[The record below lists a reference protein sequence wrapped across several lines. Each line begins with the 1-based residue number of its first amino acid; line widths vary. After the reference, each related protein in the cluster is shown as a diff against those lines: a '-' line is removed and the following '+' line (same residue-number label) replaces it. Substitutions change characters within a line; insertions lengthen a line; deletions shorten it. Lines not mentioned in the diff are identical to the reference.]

1 MELHFAKR
9 MESFQPGIFNVLND
23 KKNELLKAGRTVY
36 NLSVGTP
43 DFLPD
48 ENVMR
53 AMQEAC
59 KDPDNYKYSL
69 GNLPELVEA
78 VQNWYQRRYGVALDP
93 EEIILGEENRSAM
106 EAHIKKELSE
116 MERSVLE
123 LYLTG
128 MSYGEIAERL
138 DRPLKSI
145 DNALQRIKTKLSGF
159 LR

>member
-53 AMQEAC
+53 AMQKAC

-93 EEIILGEENRSAM
+93 EEIM
-106 EAHIKKELSE
+106 
-116 MERSVLE
+116 SV
-123 LYLTG
+123 
-128 MSYGEIAERL
+128 
-138 DRPLKSI
+138 
-145 DNALQRIKTKLSGF
+145 QRLSGGHCPCGSAAV
-159 LR
+159 

>member
-59 KDPDNYKYSL
+59 KDPDNYK
-69 GNLPELVEA
+69 
-78 VQNWYQRRYGVALDP
+78 
-93 EEIILGEENRSAM
+93 
-106 EAHIKKELSE
+106 
-116 MERSVLE
+116 
-123 LYLTG
+123 
-128 MSYGEIAERL
+128 
-138 DRPLKSI
+138 
-145 DNALQRIKTKLSGF
+145 
-159 LR
+159 